1 MIRAPKLFDE
11 DEFNRWFGQAEHT
24 LRSATN
30 DMDRADYDWSCFK
43 SQQAAEYAVKA
54 LLRGLGK
61 EAIGHSVLKLIAKLG
76 ETGCIIGEELKGR
89 ARSVDK
95 HYIPTRYPNAYAEGS
110 PFEFYDRKT
119 AEEAIDNASEIIKF
133 IAGEKERNA

>member
-1 MIRAPKLFDE
+1 MVELPKLFDQ
-11 DEFNRWFGQAEHT
+11 DEFNRWFNQAEHT
-24 LRSATN
+24 LKSATS

-61 EAIGHSVLKLIAKLG
+61 EAIGHSVLKLIAELG
-76 ETGCIIGEELKGR
+76 KTGCIIGDELKDR

-95 HYIPTRYPNAYAEGS
+95 HYIPPRYPNAYPEGS

-133 IAGEKERNA
+133 ITGEKERNA